1 MMATATAMTENT
13 ISTAIA
19 VQHVSKRFSTAGRES
34 LHVLDDISLQLPAQ
48 AVVAILGA
56 SGCGKSTLLNII
68 SGLVRPDAGNI
79 LINGVPT
86 GSFQDWRS
94 ISYLFQEDRLLPWRT
109 ALRNVEF
116 ALEAGNM
123 LRSERRQRALE
134 ALRLVGLENFADAFP
149 HQLSGGMRSRVA
161 LARSLVLEPCILLM
175 DEPFSKLDA
184 LTRAQM
190 HVELL
195 RIHQLKKMTIVFVTH
210 DVEEAVILADTVVVM
225 SPRPG
230 RIRQAVPVT
239 LPRPRDATEPAAAA
253 LAHQLKALI

>member
-86 GSFQDWRS
+86 GSFQE
-94 ISYLFQEDRLLPWRT
+94 I
-109 ALRNVEF
+109 
-116 ALEAGNM
+116 G
-123 LRSERRQRALE
+123 RA
-134 ALRLVGLENFADAFP
+134 
-149 HQLSGGMRSRVA
+149 
-161 LARSLVLEPCILLM
+161 
-175 DEPFSKLDA
+175 
-184 LTRAQM
+184 
-190 HVELL
+190 HV
-195 RIHQLKKMTIVFVTH
+195 
-210 DVEEAVILADTVVVM
+210 
-225 SPRPG
+225 
-230 RIRQAVPVT
+230 
-239 LPRPRDATEPAAAA
+239 
-253 LAHQLKALI
+253 